1 MEISFVEILGC
12 MQVIRKRDYIES
24 RLDFDYRFNQ
34 GKYKIFWENLLLC
47 IKLILFE
54 FNGFY

>member
-24 RLDFDYRFNQ
+24 RLDFDYRSNQ
-34 GKYKIFWENLLLC
+34 GKYKMF
-47 IKLILFE
+47 
-54 FNGFY
+54 